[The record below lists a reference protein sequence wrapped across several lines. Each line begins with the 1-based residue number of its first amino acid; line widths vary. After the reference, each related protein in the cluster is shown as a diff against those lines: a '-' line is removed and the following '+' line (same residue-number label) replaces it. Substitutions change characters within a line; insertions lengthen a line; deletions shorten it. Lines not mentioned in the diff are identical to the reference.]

1 MKVIFSKDF
10 KKTAQRQSGKVLK
23 SLQSVVLEV
32 QEAKSI
38 EEITDLKKLVGYNN
52 VYRIRIGSLRA
63 FFTLHIEIEGDTVFF
78 RYLVNRGEAYSKEM
92 EQNLRR
98 VDE

>member
-1 MKVIFSKDF
+1 MKVFFSKDF

-32 QEAKSI
+32 QGAKSI

-63 FFTLHIEIEGDTVFF
+63 FFTLHIQIEGDTVFF

>member
-10 KKTAQRQSGKVLK
+10 KKTAQRQSGTVLK